1 MGSMSATLAAVMS
14 DWSLSAC
21 GKDLLDGYSAHAQS
35 CAAQGSEISYGDL
48 DTVIR
53 EDEGG
58 VGGSELGGGHF
69 CWVVEGGRMRCQ
81 YARVVEVCW

>member
-1 MGSMSATLAAVMS
+1 MLDVCLLQSAFTR
-14 DWSLSAC
+14 SLYKERKS
-21 GKDLLDGYSAHAQS
+21 YS
-35 CAAQGSEISYGDL
+35 DL

-69 CWVVEGGRMRCQ
+69 DFVVEGVRMRCQ
-81 YARVVEVCW
+81 YARVVEVC